1 MNNLN
6 IRHEAFAR
14 EYHKNGFNGLQ
25 AYKSTY
31 GGSDKA
37 CVASSARLLTKVN
50 IKNYLKELGE
60 KANKTY
66 GIDMQKL
73 VEDLKNIKR
82 IGLTPAIYLDKDG
95 NECKGKPVDL
105 NASLKAVDTLIKII
119 GGYAP
124 TKTEGTLDVN
134 DVTPPKTIVN
144 IK

>member
-37 CVASSARLLTKVN
+37 CVASSARLLTNVK
-50 IKNYLKELGE
+50 IQNYLKELAE
-60 KANKTY
+60 KANQKY

-73 VEDLKNIKR
+73 VEDLENIKKMG
-82 IGLTPAIYLDKDG
+82 IKPTTYINNQGD
-95 NECKGKPVDL
+95 ECEGKPVDL

-119 GGYAP
+119 GGYAA
-124 TKTEGTLDVN
+124 TKTESTIDIN